1 MTLFSL
7 SISIFWTPTFYAF
20 FLSLTLYRS
29 HCRSL
34 LSIYNYFKCK
44 RTLTNCNYCLTD
56 PHSPSSLS
64 LIHTRTLFLP
74 LTLTHKHTCTHS
86 LSLTHSHSNTRTHT
100 HSNTLKHSLPRQN
113 EANIS
118 DPSLVLYYN
127 FDEGPHATTF
137 KNRGRAVSSDISNG
151 KIFGLNMYVEATTKE
166 FRNPVEG
173 YAVRTQCRYLL
184 LFSFSFNFCDF
195 KLSLIRFISFVYCL
209 RAPSLLIFSTLF
221 YLSIYPLI
229 HLF

>member
-1 MTLFSL
+1 MPHWAALSLLRISHAHTHTLSPSHPIPHSQTHLHTLSL
-7 SISIFWTPTFYAF
+7 PDSISLTNKLSLPH
-20 FLSLTLYRS
+20 SLTL
-29 HCRSL
+29 
-34 LSIYNYFKCK
+34 
-44 RTLTNCNYCLTD
+44 
-56 PHSPSSLS
+56 
-64 LIHTRTLFLP
+64 
-74 LTLTHKHTCTHS
+74 KH
-86 LSLTHSHSNTRTHT
+86 THSH
-100 HSNTLKHSLPRQN
+100 TLKHSLPRQN

-173 YAVRTQCRYLL
+173 YAVRTQCRSLL

-195 KLSLIRFISFVYCL
+195 KLSLICFISFVVL
-209 RAPSLLIFSTLF
+209 ERLL
-221 YLSIYPLI
+221 Y
-229 HLF
+229 

>member
-1 MTLFSL
+1 MHTLSL
-7 SISIFWTPTFYAF
+7 PDSISLTNKLSLPH
-20 FLSLTLYRS
+20 SLTL
-29 HCRSL
+29 
-34 LSIYNYFKCK
+34 
-44 RTLTNCNYCLTD
+44 
-56 PHSPSSLS
+56 
-64 LIHTRTLFLP
+64 
-74 LTLTHKHTCTHS
+74 KH
-86 LSLTHSHSNTRTHT
+86 THSH
-100 HSNTLKHSLPRQN
+100 TLKHSLPRQN

-184 LFSFSFNFCDF
+184 LFSFSFHLCDF
-195 KLSLIRFISFVYCL
+195 NLSLICFISFVTVLERVLY
-209 RAPSLLIFSTLF
+209 
-221 YLSIYPLI
+221 
-229 HLF
+229 